1 MLGDRPSLITRWR
14 PIAFPVP
21 ARHTTGISLPWRV
34 RSRDRRPLRTLP
46 RGRLLEELTPTYGQD
61 YDEQDYDE
69 IDRKL
74 LVRTI
79 AWAVPGLL
87 PLEHFPDTKPAPT

>member
-1 MLGDRPSLITRWR
+1 
-14 PIAFPVP
+14 
-21 ARHTTGISLPWRV
+21 
-34 RSRDRRPLRTLP
+34 
-46 RGRLLEELTPTYGQD
+46 LLEELTPTYGQD